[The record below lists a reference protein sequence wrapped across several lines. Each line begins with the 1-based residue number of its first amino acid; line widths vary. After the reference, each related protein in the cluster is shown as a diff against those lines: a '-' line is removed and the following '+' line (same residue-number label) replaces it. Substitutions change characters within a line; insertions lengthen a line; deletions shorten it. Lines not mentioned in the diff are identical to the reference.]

1 MFGTILISIFTLMH
15 IYVSWR
21 ACSIPFVKQHMPMK
35 IFIPLSLFLWAVF
48 ILGRV
53 YGHRETGALARIL
66 ELLGMNWMAV
76 LFLIFLALLLVEL
89 VTLFGL
95 IMPGLTASLR
105 GWAVIAGLTLSAVA
119 LIQGLR
125 PPVVQNHEVRIPD
138 LPDEMDGTVIVA
150 LSDLHLGSLLGE
162 RWLKARMDQVRAQKP
177 DLLVMLGD
185 IFEGHGPPRN
195 RLISTF
201 RGLDPPLGVW
211 AVAGNHEFHGHSNTS
226 IRAMREA
233 GFQVLRNRWAQVR
246 PGLVLAGVDD
256 LTTKRRR
263 RLKGD
268 FISQALKDRPVAATI
283 LLSHTP
289 WEAEK
294 AAGAGVGLMLSGHT
308 HGGQIWPFDYLVRL
322 AYPLLEGRYEVG
334 GMPVIVTRGAGT
346 WGPRMRLWSP
356 GEILRVT
363 LRGKGK
369 DSK

>member
-1 MFGTILISIFTLMH
+1 MFGTILISICTLMH

-21 ACSIPFVKQHMPMK
+21 TYSIPFVKQHVPIK
-35 IFIPLSLFLWAVF
+35 IFIPLSQFLWAVF

-53 YGHRETGALARIL
+53 YGHRETGTLACIL

-76 LFLIFLALLLVEL
+76 LFLTFLPLLLVDL
-89 VTLFGL
+89 VTLFGFT
-95 IMPGLTASLR
+95 MPRLAASLR
-105 GWAVIAGLTLSAVA
+105 GWAVIAGLTLSGIA
-119 LIQGLR
+119 LFQGLR
-125 PPVVQNHEVRIPD
+125 PPVVQNYEVRIPD
-138 LPDEMDGTVIVA
+138 LPDDMDGTVIVA

-162 RWLKARMDQVRAQKP
+162 RWLEARVTQVQEQKP

-185 IFEGHGPPRN
+185 IFEGHGPPKKKF
-195 RLISTF
+195 ISTF
-201 RGLDPPLGVW
+201 RRLNAPLGVW
-211 AVAGNHEFHGHSNTS
+211 AVTGNHEFHGGGITA
-226 IRAMREA
+226 IRAMEEA
-233 GFQVLRNRWAQVR
+233 GFQVLRNRWAEVR

-256 LTTKRRR
+256 LTTRRR
-263 RLKGD
+263 RGQRGD
-268 FISQALKDRPVAATI
+268 FISQALKDRPDNATI

-294 AAGAGVGLMLSGHT
+294 AAGAGVSLMLSGHT

-322 AYPLLEGRYEVG
+322 VYPLLEGRYEVD

-363 LRGKGK
+363 LRKK
-369 DSK
+369 AD